1 MTFLCGQSLNL
12 HYHVDSSFDHKETS
26 SVIIILTI
34 CIHNLVV
41 AEGSWC
47 SVAEKVGEN
56 DSSLQ
61 PD

>member
-1 MTFLCGQSLNL
+1 MAEKVGENVGEKVGESSNL

-41 AEGSWC
+41 AEGS
-47 SVAEKVGEN
+47 
-56 DSSLQ
+56 
-61 PD
+61 